1 MNTLAPPRVLVVDD
15 EENIRYLVGSALEL
29 AGFDIAV
36 AETGGEALDAV
47 DAFRPDV
54 VVLDV
59 MWPDIDGFTV
69 APGR

>member
-36 AETGGEALDAV
+36 AETGG
-47 DAFRPDV
+47 
-54 VVLDV
+54 
-59 MWPDIDGFTV
+59 
-69 APGR
+69 